1 MEKRKMTVTAR
12 WTGSYPCLCCGTWI
26 LKVNGKNVSE
36 KIPDELRHE
45 PMGTYGTYSYWYF
58 AGWEEK
64 FKEYQDGMK
73 CERWVEANK
82 AGWTQS
88 VQTLQSREKS
98 MQRFR
103 RTTSGSDS
111 VEDVSDD

>member
-1 MEKRKMTVTAR
+1 MEKRKITVTAR

-26 LKVNGKNVSE
+26 LKVNGKNASE

-82 AGWTQS
+82 SWLDAISTDAS
-88 VQTLQSREKS
+88 VQREIYAAI
-98 MQRFR
+98 QAHDFR
-103 RTTSGSDS
+103 VGQCGGCI
-111 VEDVSDD
+111 